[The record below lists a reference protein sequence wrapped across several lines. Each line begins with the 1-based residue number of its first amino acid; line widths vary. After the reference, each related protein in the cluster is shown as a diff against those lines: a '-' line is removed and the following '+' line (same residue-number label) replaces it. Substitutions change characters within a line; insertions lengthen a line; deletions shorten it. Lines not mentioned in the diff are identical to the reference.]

1 MNEYILFYDE
11 KTSPYLP
18 ESYARNVMMDLI
30 GSLEDYLKH
39 KIIYDCFSPKNIVRV
54 GEKWQF
60 STVGLVFNVDK
71 QMPEYTHPEIKDP

>member
-1 MNEYILFYDE
+1 MI
-11 KTSPYLP
+11 S
-18 ESYARNVMMDLI
+18 LI

-71 QMPEYTHPEIKDP
+71 RMPEFTHPEIKDPEKSMTYSLGALLFQMIFGFPFYD